1 MQNLFENKVKDIS
14 PLTKCKNLDTLSIK
28 SNQIEDIESIK
39 NLDSSRK
46 AWRLVGG
53 VLVERN
59 LGEVM
64 TSLKE
69 NIEFLE

>member
-1 MQNLFENKVKDIS
+1 MKIEYSEIFRTTMDLEDEKRENNLV
-14 PLTKCKNLDTLSIK
+14 
-28 SNQIEDIESIK
+28 IESIK